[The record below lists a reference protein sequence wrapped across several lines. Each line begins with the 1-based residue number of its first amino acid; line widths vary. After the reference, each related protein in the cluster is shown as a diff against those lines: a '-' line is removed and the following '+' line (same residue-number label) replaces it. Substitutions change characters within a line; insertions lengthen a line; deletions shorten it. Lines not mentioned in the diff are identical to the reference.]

1 MILLPIIIILL
12 LRNIDDQ
19 GGVMHNLTFVKK
31 KNTFIDK

>member
-12 LRNIDDQ
+12 LCTIDDQ
-19 GGVMHNLTFVKK
+19 GKVMYNLTFVKK